1 MSLFNSC
8 IFYSSVLKELK
19 WVSNMPTYIYRCQ
32 TCEKEFEIVQS
43 FKDDP
48 LEVCPSDCS
57 GAVKKVFSGVG
68 ISFKGSGFY
77 KNDHGSNS
85 KKKPSTSTSTETS
98 TETSTGTSK
107 ESEKKKSDSSAEK
120 TTPDSSK
127 KETKSSKE
135 SSSST

>member
-1 MSLFNSC
+1 
-8 IFYSSVLKELK
+8 
-19 WVSNMPTYIYRCQ
+19 MPTYIYRCQ

-48 LEVCPSDCS
+48 LEECPSDCL

-77 KNDHGSNS
+77 KNDHGANS
-85 KKKPSTSTSTETS
+85 KNKPSDTTPKEP
-98 TETSTGTSK
+98 SK
-107 ESEKKKSDSSAEK
+107 ENEKKKSDSPKEK
-120 TTPDSSK
+120 TSTESSK
-127 KETKSSKE
+127 KETKPSEKS

>member
-19 WVSNMPTYIYRCQ
+19 RVSNMPTYIYRCQ

-48 LEVCPSDCS
+48 LEECPSDCS

-77 KNDHGSNS
+77 KNDHGANS
-85 KKKPSTSTSTETS
+85 KKKPPTSTSKETEK
-98 TETSTGTSK
+98 ETSK
-107 ESEKKKSDSSAEK
+107 ETEKKKSDSSAEK
-120 TTPDSSK
+120 TTSDSSK
-127 KETKSSKE
+127 KETKPSKE
-135 SSSST
+135 SSSSST

>member
-1 MSLFNSC
+1 
-8 IFYSSVLKELK
+8 
-19 WVSNMPTYIYRCQ
+19 MPTYIYRCQ
-32 TCEKEFEIVQS
+32 TCEKEFEVVQS

-77 KNDHGSNS
+77 KNDHGANS

-98 TETSTGTSK
+98 TETSK
-107 ESEKKKSDSSAEK
+107 ESEKKKTDSSAEK

-135 SSSST
+135 SSSSST